1 MERDQ
6 IEKLYGARLTAI
18 AENIFLNVKGEHY
31 KEISFVSLMMFKI
44 QQLGWSKAKHDS
56 IDYQYWQGRGWL
68 DGKQQFF
75 IKPKANGLKIAAARL
90 TGAIIA
96 KFFV

>member
-1 MERDQ
+1 
-6 IEKLYGARLTAI
+6 
-18 AENIFLNVKGEHY
+18 
-31 KEISFVSLMMFKI
+31 MMFKI